1 VWWPLDASAVRG
13 ILAPAYRVVQTQR
26 RMPQLREYLLQVWSA
41 VPSAVLWPLPHRATN
56 HTGKP
61 HSDRALE
68 RANRIRKRLGD
79 DVFSA
84 LRSMSSRP
92 SRCACAG

>member
-41 VPSAVLWPLPHRATN
+41 VPSAVLWSLPHRATN